1 MSYGC
6 PEGTYC
12 PVGSPAPRLCPPGF
26 FCPVNTTLPELCG
39 SGFYCPKVNQT
50 QVDLALVLT
59 NNNCTTTKTNITDV
73 LPPYPCPQG
82 TVCPLGSFDPQLCK
96 PGWYVSNNTCKACPA
111 GTYSKATGSFCQKCM
126 AGYLCVYAATRPNP
140 TNLAL
145 HGGTLCPAGGYCE
158 EGASKKELCEIG
170 TYNPNPGGT
179 NSSACLISPA
189 NFYADE
195 VGMEAVPP
203 CGSSAWSDPGSQT
216 CKCSGAFRSFLK
228 TDSSCRCLPGY
239 EYTEEGITLSE
250 KDSTTDCWPK
260 VVEVCSGIRA
270 PNGKCDPDCS
280 LECASGVGDRQAGSG
295 LCVCSDVQTM
305 DSVCD
310 AECRAAADIVT
321 LRIDGFYQHETP
333 NGAATIIK
341 VQDLPG
347 YYGSTSG
354 SGKAYSIN
362 MTSTGPK
369 ATYGT
374 GATVG
379 KFIKPTPTVTTNTTN
394 PVRRLMSPETSE
406 ITDPV
411 ACLQVNDTFLF
422 AVPDKQHYPVYL
434 KDSLL
439 NTNLNFD
446 YVPFL
451 ELQRLVKSELS
462 YISTFAFTFTQEGLY
477 DFADAENE
485 DRHILVAVVSKGQS
499 CPESAPLLTRTAD
512 TMTQLGFQVGD
523 TIQTTNWLTIG
534 LVMIGLVLMIALVNG
549 GLYSYK
555 WWKWT
560 PRAVR
565 NLFLGKVKRIA
576 VCGCCRRRRAEQVS
590 EEDEAA
596 EGENLEATMF
606 QTMYDK
612 LKNHEAQINKGFS
625 LQSEETSKHLQDVL
639 GQAERL
645 RDLLEAKLSALDPSL
660 LRSVEDRPEEE
671 EPDDTIAP
679 TTIQKFTSEL
689 FSGLLKK
696 HIGGSD
702 MTTFK
707 RQVSA
712 DADLNEEDKKEL
724 LNDLNANL
732 QRIENATE
740 AERKRAQEALEQRL
754 RDKKA
759 RRRQAKN
766 KVLDLE
772 WQRQEMLKR
781 QEAEKN
787 LLKQQFQDDISQLE
801 KETGSEKLK
810 IKREERQDLEKRL
823 DELRSQLQSDL
834 SRSQGKEETEDLLK
848 SYELEAKRVEQ
859 QLMAA
864 SQKHEQDLLKRLEER
879 RKARQRARQA
889 DLDAKLKE
897 IDERHSQELSD
908 LTSAKARIGL
918 IDDSAEVPPLSQEE
932 IAAVEEKHTEEKEDL
947 EVKHQQEQAAL
958 RVELEK
964 DDMSAK
970 QARLQQELAAAG
982 SQDEKEA
989 LLEELEAASVALK
1002 REEAAQGDRFRE
1014 QLRQRKAQRA
1024 AKQLALK
1031 QQQRGEAEALELEQE
1046 LENERALHQAEMRR
1060 INDLLAAQEG
1070 ASPDQLAAL
1079 LRRLLDEKHEKELS
1093 DLTSSKQ
1100 KRLKNRQANLLSDQ
1114 LEIKA
1119 NKMADIRSRFAD
1131 LRAELE
1137 RRKGK
1142 MTQGE
1147 YEDELNRLAK
1157 EEHDALQQMDFDF
1170 MADMNY
1176 GQSSNLEQVEEE
1188 FRQRYLGMVQRQM
1201 QEINDVLNR
1210 IKLLDWNLLQAHMA
1224 DAKQDVVERQA
1235 LIDKLYSEKMDDL
1248 EMTRRRMAELQREKV
1263 HENEEL
1269 EGNIREI
1276 EDKQRRLA
1284 ETELQRQKKL
1294 QEQEE
1299 RLNKLR
1305 AAGLSDKEL
1314 SELIN
1319 RYQGE
1324 MQEWEKAV
1332 EDERAK
1338 QQAALQKRLE
1348 VKKQQHQKRLQE
1360 KLEAYKNEN
1369 MKLLQKEP
1377 EKPKLKYHLERPVR
1391 LYEPMA
1397 DIETGL
1403 RLTAKEGRGEDL
1415 VDLLLRKVRRVEDL
1429 VAEADTKHFE
1439 QAMKS
1444 LNQLNDLI
1452 GKVRARK

>member
-1 MSYGC
+1 M
-6 PEGTYC
+6 
-12 PVGSPAPRLCPPGF
+12 
-26 FCPVNTTLPELCG
+26 
-39 SGFYCPKVNQT
+39 
-50 QVDLALVLT
+50 
-59 NNNCTTTKTNITDV
+59 
-73 LPPYPCPQG
+73 
-82 TVCPLGSFDPQLCK
+82 
-96 PGWYVSNNTCKACPA
+96 
-111 GTYSKATGSFCQKCM
+111 
-126 AGYLCVYAATRPNP
+126 
-140 TNLAL
+140 
-145 HGGTLCPAGGYCE
+145 CPAGGFCE
-158 EGASKKELCEIG
+158 EGATKKDLCEIG

-179 NSSACLISPA
+179 NSTSCLISPA
-189 NFYADE
+189 NYYADQ
-195 VGMEAVPP
+195 VGMAAVPP

-216 CKCSGAFRSFLK
+216 CKCTGAFRSFLK

-270 PNGKCDPDCS
+270 PNGKCNPDCS
-280 LECASGVGDRQAGSG
+280 LECASGAGERQANSG
-295 LCVCSDVQTM
+295 LCVCSDVQTL
-305 DSVCD
+305 DLVCD
-310 AECRAAADIVT
+310 ADCRAQAANLT
-321 LRIDGFYQHETP
+321 LRSDGFYNHLTA
-333 NGAATIIK
+333 NGVSTLLKI
-341 VQDLPG
+341 QDLPG

-354 SGKAYSIN
+354 AGQVFSVN
-362 MTSTGPK
+362 MTTTGPS

-374 GATVG
+374 GATVR
-379 KFIKPTPTVTTNTTN
+379 KIIKPVVPVTTNTTGSG
-394 PVRRLMSPETSE
+394 RRLASPEDSV

-411 ACLQVNDTFLF
+411 ACLHVNDTFLF
-422 AVPDKQHYPVYL
+422 SISDKQHYPIYL

-439 NTNLNFD
+439 NTNLHFD

-477 DFADAENE
+477 DFADAESE
-485 DRHILVAVVSKGQS
+485 DRHILVAVVSMTQG
-499 CPESAPLLTRTAD
+499 CPESAALLTRTAD

-523 TIQTTNWLTIG
+523 TIQTTNWLNIG
-534 LVMIGLVLMIALVNG
+534 LVMIGLVLMVVVITG
-549 GLYSYK
+549 GLYTYK

-560 PRAVR
+560 PVAVR
-565 NLFLGKVKRIA
+565 RAFLGKVKRIA
-576 VCGCCRRRRAEQVS
+576 VCGCCRRRRADQAS

-612 LKNHEAQINKGFS
+612 LKNHESQLKKGFS

-660 LRSVEDRPEEE
+660 LRTVEDRPEEE
-671 EPDDTIAP
+671 EESIIAP
-679 TTIQKFTSEL
+679 STIQKFTSQL
-689 FSGLLKK
+689 FSGLLQR
-696 HIGGSD
+696 HIPGSD
-702 MTTFK
+702 MGAFK
-707 RQVSA
+707 HQVSG
-712 DADLNEEDKKEL
+712 DVDLSEEDKKEL

-787 LLKQQFQDDISQLE
+787 LLKQQFQDEVSQLE

-834 SRSQGKEETEDLLK
+834 ARSQGKEETEDLLK

-864 SQKHEQDLLKRLEER
+864 SQKHEQDLLRRLEER
-879 RKARQRARQA
+879 RKARQKTKQA

-897 IDERHSQELSD
+897 IEDRHSQELSD
-908 LTSAKARIGL
+908 LTTAKARIGL
-918 IDDSAEVPPLSQEE
+918 IDESAEVPPLNQEA

-958 RVELEK
+958 QVELERG
-964 DDMSAK
+964 DLTAK
-970 QARLQQELAAAG
+970 KARLQQELAAAG

-989 LLEELEAASVALK
+989 LLEELEAAAVALK
-1002 REEAAQGDRFRE
+1002 QEEAAQGERFRE

-1024 AKQLALK
+1024 AKLLALK
-1031 QQQRGEAEALELEQE
+1031 QKQREEADSMELDQE
-1046 LENERALHQAEMRR
+1046 LENERAQHQAEMRR

-1093 DLTSSKQ
+1093 DLTNSKQ
-1100 KRLKNRQANLLSDQ
+1100 KRLKNRQAHLLSDQ

-1119 NKMADIRSRFAD
+1119 NRMADIRSRFAD

-1142 MTQGE
+1142 MTQAE
-1147 YEDELNRLAK
+1147 YENELNRLAK

-1248 EMTRRRMAELQREKV
+1248 EMTKRRMAELQREKV
-1263 HENEEL
+1263 RENEEL
-1269 EGNIREI
+1269 EGNIREV
-1276 EDKQRRLA
+1276 EDKQRKLA

-1314 SELIN
+1314 GELVS
-1319 RYQGE
+1319 RYQAE

-1332 EDERAK
+1332 DSEREK
-1338 QQAALQKRLE
+1338 QQGALQKRLE

-1360 KLEAYKNEN
+1360 KLEAYKSEN
-1369 MKLLQKEP
+1369 LKLLQKEP
-1377 EKPKLKYHLERPVR
+1377 EKPRLQYRLERPLR
-1391 LYEPMA
+1391 LHEPLA
-1397 DIETGL
+1397 DVESGL
-1403 RLTAKEGRGEDL
+1403 RLAGKDGSRGEDL